1 MELSEQ
7 AKKAIESEVA
17 SHEGKKLVR
26 LLKFMRNDKP
36 MLQMAFDDGT
46 TKEVRTSTFEG
57 RDYLFLKMKEK
68 YWWNFNKS

>member
-7 AKKAIESEVA
+7 AKKAIEGEVA

-36 MLQMAFDDGT
+36 MLQMAFADGT
-46 TKEVRTSTFEG
+46 TKEVKTSTHEG
-57 RDYLFLKMKEK
+57 RDYLFDKMKEK
-68 YWWNFNKS
+68 HWWNLTKS

>member
-7 AKKAIESEVA
+7 AKRAIESEVA

-46 TKEVRTSTFEG
+46 NKEVRTSTFEG

-68 YWWNFNKS
+68 YWWNSNKS

>member
-7 AKKAIESEVA
+7 AKKAIEGEVA

-26 LLKFMRNDKP
+26 LLKFMRGDKP
-36 MLQMAFDDGT
+36 MLQMAFDDET

-57 RDYLFLKMKEK
+57 RDYLFLEMKEK
-68 YWWNFNKS
+68 YWWNSNKS

>member
-46 TKEVRTSTFEG
+46 TKEVRTYHFEG

-68 YWWNFNKS
+68 YWWNSNKS

>member
-7 AKKAIESEVA
+7 AKKAIEGEVA

-26 LLKFMRNDKP
+26 LLKFMRDGKP
-36 MLQMAFDDGT
+36 MLQMAFNDGT

-57 RDYLFLKMKEK
+57 RDHLFLKMKEK
-68 YWWNFNKS
+68 YWWDSNKS

>member
-7 AKKAIESEVA
+7 AKNAIEHEVE

-26 LLKFMRNDKP
+26 LLKFVRDGKP
-36 MLQMAFDDGT
+36 MLQMAFGDGT
-46 TKEVRTSTFEG
+46 SKEVRTSTFEG

-68 YWWNFNKS
+68 YWWNSNKS

>member
-7 AKKAIESEVA
+7 AKKAIEGEVA

-46 TKEVRTSTFEG
+46 AKEVRTSTFEG

-68 YWWNFNKS
+68 YWWNSNKS

>member
-46 TKEVRTSTFEG
+46 TKEVRTSTFAG

-68 YWWNFNKS
+68 YWWNSNKS